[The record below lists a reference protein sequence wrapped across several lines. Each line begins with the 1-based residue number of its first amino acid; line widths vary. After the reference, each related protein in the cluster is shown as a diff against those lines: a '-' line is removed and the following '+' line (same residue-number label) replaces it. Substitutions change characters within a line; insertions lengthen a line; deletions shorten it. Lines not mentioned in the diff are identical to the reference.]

1 MKQDTCRVN
10 ISANMR
16 TDVEKTYQ
24 RTEIEVQ
31 INQIKEQKDRF
42 KEKVSKDIKAFVDK
56 KYQRQEGR
64 EMKNCI

>member
-24 RTEIEVQ
+24 RTEIEV
-31 INQIKEQKDRF
+31 
-42 KEKVSKDIKAFVDK
+42 
-56 KYQRQEGR
+56 
-64 EMKNCI
+64 